1 MPVGGYCEAC
11 GRWVWVAPNGSCK
24 SGHPPS
30 RVREV
35 QQLRPLT
42 SPRGTLMRTPPI
54 PKVTPYHVRFW
65 WRHSAWI
72 LLTLTLGF
80 LNWLAFV
87 YIGLRARQPHWLI
100 WGFVYLLPLAATVAA
115 VGSPYFW
122 FALAVQIV
130 VAVVSLI
137 HAVAVRPRY
146 RALMFGDPPIG
157 SVPAPPMMVAQ
168 QRPDLARN
176 LDQNVAQTLREAYQR
191 VGEMS
196 DAANHIARPET
207 RQAIAQLCATAQ
219 QILAEIQKHPQRMDV
234 ARGFLTYYL
243 EAAARIVRG
252 YEELVARGSDSP
264 EVRKTLA
271 QAENSLPGIQRAFDS
286 HLESLLQLDL
296 LDLESEIDLL
306 DKTVQMENRF
316 NSGPEIDSAPVT
328 VTPMRPAGG
337 AR

>member
-1 MPVGGYCEAC
+1 M
-11 GRWVWVAPNGSCK
+11 
-24 SGHPPS
+24 
-30 RVREV
+30 REV

-42 SPRGTLMRTPPI
+42 SPRGTLMRTPPVS
-54 PKVTPYHVRFW
+54 KVTPQYTRFW

-72 LLTLTLGF
+72 LLTLSLGF

-87 YIGLRARQPHWLI
+87 YIGLRARQSQWLI
-100 WGFVYLLPLAATVAA
+100 WGFVYLLPLAATVATT
-115 VGSPYFW
+115 GSSFFW
-122 FALAVQIV
+122 FALAFQIV
-130 VAVVSLI
+130 VAVVSFV

-146 RALMFGDPPIG
+146 RALMFGDPPLR

-168 QRPDLARN
+168 QRPELARN

-196 DAANHIARPET
+196 DAANRIAKPET
-207 RQAIAQLCATAQ
+207 RQAVAQLCVTAQ
-219 QILAEIQKHPQRMDV
+219 RILAEIQKHPQRMDV

-243 EAAARIVRG
+243 EAAARIVGG
-252 YEELVARGSDSP
+252 YEQLAVRDGYSP

-271 QAENSLPGIQRAFDS
+271 QAESSLPGIQRAFDS
-286 HLESLLQLDL
+286 QLESLLQLDL

-316 NSGPEIDSAPVT
+316 SSGPEIDSAPAT
-328 VTPMRPAGG
+328 VTQIRRAGS

>member
-1 MPVGGYCEAC
+1 
-11 GRWVWVAPNGSCK
+11 
-24 SGHPPS
+24 
-30 RVREV
+30 
-35 QQLRPLT
+35 
-42 SPRGTLMRTPPI
+42 MRTPPI
-54 PKVTPYHVRFW
+54 PRVTPYQVRFW

-87 YIGLRARQPHWLI
+87 YIGLRARQSPWLI

-115 VGSPYFW
+115 IGSPFFW

-130 VAVVSLI
+130 VAAVSLV

-146 RALMFGDPPIG
+146 RALMFGDPPAR
-157 SVPAPPMMVAQ
+157 SVPAPPMLLVE

-176 LDQNVAQTLREAYQR
+176 LDQNVAQSLREAYQR
-191 VGEMS
+191 VAEMS
-196 DAANHIARPET
+196 DAANTIAKPET
-207 RQAIAQLCATAQ
+207 RQAVAQLCVTAQ
-219 QILAEIQKHPQRMDV
+219 QILAQIQKHPQRMDV

-243 EAAARIVRG
+243 EAATRIVRG
-252 YEELVARGSDSP
+252 YEQLASRGSYSP

-286 HLESLLQLDL
+286 QLESLLQLDL

-306 DKTVQMENRF
+306 DKTVQLENRF
-316 NSGPEIDSAPVT
+316 NSGLEIDSAPVAA
-328 VTPMRPAGG
+328 TPMRPAGG

>member
-30 RVREV
+30 RVREI
-35 QQLRPLT
+35 QELRPLT
-42 SPRGTLMRTPPI
+42 SPRGTLMHTPPI

-115 VGSPYFW
+115 IGSPYFW

-130 VAVVSLI
+130 FAVVSLI

-196 DAANHIARPET
+196 DAANRIAKPET
-207 RQAIAQLCATAQ
+207 RQAIAQLCVTAQ

-264 EVRKTLA
+264 EVRKTLT

-296 LDLESEIDLL
+296 MDLESEIDLL

-316 NSGPEIDSAPVT
+316 NSGPEIDSVPVT